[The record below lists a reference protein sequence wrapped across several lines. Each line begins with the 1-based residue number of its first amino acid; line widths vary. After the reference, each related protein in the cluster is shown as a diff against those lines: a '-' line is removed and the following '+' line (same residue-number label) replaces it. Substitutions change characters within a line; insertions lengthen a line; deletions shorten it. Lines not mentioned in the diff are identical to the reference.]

1 VAYLTD
7 QFQALGL
14 EPGNPDGTWVQNVPL
29 VGITPADGDT
39 MTTPFGTATLLAMAV
54 VTPEQSAPM
63 IATTPSAVIRRSAAL
78 EAAAASMQVESAR
91 IGSSVAPPSR
101 LPELDA
107 SEKASS
113 APAAIA
119 GVSDSIGPV
128 KPRMMPTLI
137 SSAEA
142 VADSAS
148 SVDAI
153 SIFFISFSLRWLV
166 KDSDCYIFRGDSG
179 IPLRGSA

>member
-1 VAYLTD
+1 MEFRRARGGARGACAREWARARLLALVAALPAGLLLLGCGEEAAPPEMPRPAVTVAEVVAEDILETGAELAESDVRNAQVLSQFVTAANSTVLTD
-7 QFQALGL
+7 
-14 EPGNPDGTWVQNVPL
+14 E
-29 VGITPADGDT
+29 
-39 MTTPFGTATLLAMAV
+39 
-54 VTPEQSAPM
+54 
-63 IATTPSAVIRRSAAL
+63 
-78 EAAAASMQVESAR
+78 
-91 IGSSVAPPSR
+91 VA
-101 LPELDA
+101 
-107 SEKASS
+107 
-113 APAAIA
+113 AAIA

-128 KPRMMPTLI
+128 KPRMIPTLI